1 MILQLLSNSSGMTVP
16 QIILS
21 ALIMFFALCLSFS
34 IHEFMHAKV
43 SDWLGDDVA
52 RLQGRVTLNPI
63 AHLDPMGTLLILFA
77 GFGWG
82 KPVMYNPNNLSRFK
96 SKRLMNIMVHLAG
109 VTGNFI
115 LSLLSMI
122 LCTIIVRICGYSVTV
137 PITDVLVF
145 ASAGISGSG
154 NVPALAAIICYLFY
168 YVYFFSLG
176 LLAFNLLPIPP
187 LDGFHVLQELLPV
200 KVRYS
205 EGYQKFE
212 RMSPMIILVVLLLG
226 RFTNL
231 NILSTLITFIE
242 LPFHLLINLICMLIG
257 FIG

>member
-1 MILQLLSNSSGMTVP
+1 MIIELLNNSADMSVQ
-16 QIILS
+16 QIVFS
-21 ALIMFFALCLSFS
+21 ALLMFFALCISFS

-52 RLQGRVTLNPI
+52 RLQGRVTLNPL
-63 AHLDPMGTLLILFA
+63 AHLDPMGTILILLV

-96 SKRLMNIMVHLAG
+96 SKRMMNIMVHLAG

-115 LSLLSMI
+115 LSFVSMLI
-122 LCTIIVRICGYSVTV
+122 CCIVVKCCGYSATV
-137 PITDVLVF
+137 PVLDVLSFAIGGIEGLSNIPMIPAVLCYVF
-145 ASAGISGSG
+145 
-154 NVPALAAIICYLFY
+154 F
-168 YVYFFSLG
+168 YVYYFSLG
-176 LLAFNLLPIPP
+176 LMAFNLLPIPP

-212 RMSPMIILVVLLLG
+212 RFSPMIIMAVLLMG
-226 RFTNL
+226 RFTNF
-231 NILSTLITFIE
+231 NILSTLISIIE
-242 LPFHLLINLICMLIG
+242 LPFQLIINIVCSLISIIG
-257 FIG
+257 